1 MQRSF
6 YSSGYL
12 SNENVSR
19 ESYSSPTRSGQ
30 YSSTFLRE
38 LEKHHDRSVQIAND
52 RLKAQEIQHERNLDN
67 LRSQILSLK
76 QQLEHNDRSCAR
88 EEQRH
93 EEDYNYRVNILQ
105 RESDLKTR
113 PVLAQIAEYEKNIER
128 STLNH
133 NSELR
138 ELTRSIQDLKQENIS
153 LKPKVEM
160 LKDEL
165 EVLKTKL
172 YKESQQELALLDQE
186 KKEVTRK
193 HHIELEGMTENHRKS
208 VSNLHKILDTRESR
222 IEDLQKELIN
232 NKQALNDLIL
242 NSENEIRRLEESLQK
257 ARLTL
262 NKQER
267 EMMTIHSAMN
277 EAKKEAKVL
286 QNEKTAMESD
296 INSTKK
302 ESEYLKTEIKRLE
315 RLVYGKGSPRKP

>member
-12 SNENVSR
+12 SNGNISR

-38 LEKHHDRSVQIAND
+38 LEKHHDRSIQIAND
-52 RLKAQEIQHERNLDN
+52 RLKSQELQHERNLDN
-67 LRSQILSLK
+67 LRSQISSLK
-76 QQLEHNDRSCAR
+76 QQLEHNERSYTR
-88 EEQRH
+88 EEQRL
-93 EEDYNYRVNILQ
+93 EEDYNYRLNILQ

-113 PVLAQIAEYEKNIER
+113 PVLTQIAEYEKNIER
-128 STLNH
+128 ATLSH

-138 ELTRSIQDLKQENIS
+138 ELTRAVQELKQENLS
-153 LKPKVEM
+153 LRPRV
-160 LKDEL
+160 
-165 EVLKTKL
+165 EVLKAELDTLKNKL
-172 YKESQQELALLDQE
+172 YKESQQELALIEQE
-186 KKEVTRK
+186 KKEITRN
-193 HHIELEGMTENHRKS
+193 HHIELEAISESHRKS
-208 VSNLHKILDTRESR
+208 VSGLHRVLDTRDSR
-222 IEDLQKELIN
+222 IEELQKELAAK
-232 NKQALNDLIL
+232 KQGLNELIL
-242 NSENEIRRLEESLQK
+242 NSESEIRRLEEGLQT

-296 INSTKK
+296 IGSTKK
-302 ESEYLKTEIKRLE
+302 ENEYFKTEIKRLE
-315 RLVYGKGSPRKP
+315 RLVYGKGSPRRV